1 MIKAAFFDIDGT
13 LLSHNTNTVS
23 ESSRLALRQLREKG
37 ILVFL
42 ASGRQHTVLQQ
53 LESMK
58 GIEVDGI
65 ISLNGQYCCCN
76 DGFVYECP
84 VHEEDIHTVLDFLEG
99 TGHAC
104 MFIDR
109 FGMFVN
115 RHNPRLEEVQASIHT
130 PLPLI
135 DDLRRGLRNPIYQMI
150 LYMTDEEAAG
160 LPPMKHCKKTRWH
173 NGAFDLIP
181 ASGGKAAGIREV
193 LKHYG
198 IDPKDTISFG
208 DAQNDLDMLQ
218 STGISVAMGNAA
230 DNVKA
235 LATYVT
241 TDVDHDGV
249 YNALV
254 HFGIL

>member
-13 LLSHNTNTVS
+13 LLSYKTNVVS
-23 ESSRLALRQLREKG
+23 QSARYALKALREKG

-42 ASGRQHTVLQQ
+42 ASGRQHTVLKEHKP
-53 LESMK
+53 LE

-65 ISLNGQYCCCN
+65 IALNGQYCCN
-76 DGFVYECP
+76 DQGVIYECP
-84 VHEEDIHTVLDFLEG
+84 VDKEDISAILAYLDHSE
-99 TGHAC
+99 HAC
-104 MFIDR
+104 MFIDAN
-109 FGMFVN
+109 GMFVN

-135 DDLRRGLRNPIYQMI
+135 DDLRRGLVNPIYQMI
-150 LYMTDEEAAG
+150 LYMSDEEAKD

-173 NGAFDLIP
+173 PGAFDLIP
-181 ASGGKAAGIREV
+181 SIGGKAAGIREV

-198 IDPKDTISFG
+198 IDPRDTISFG

-218 STGISVAMGNAA
+218 ITGISVAMGNAA

-235 LATYVT
+235 AATYVT
-241 TDVDHDGV
+241 TDVDDDGIW
-249 YNALV
+249 NALK